1 MGIFTKAIHGHDHHD
16 ASNTEA
22 LGHSLS
28 YDLIQG
34 VFYRGAGLGDDYENV
49 YEFVRPIAERFSRIM
64 PYAIDA
70 NGKTVEDAPAVNAL
84 YRPNKQMSYTQF
96 FDALM
101 TGIKTQPEIYIL
113 VWHKKGNQLFK
124 GGRITK
130 DNIAGYTFLQGV
142 SKINTNGVIT
152 YQITNGRGELENYTT
167 DEVIVLS
174 DSRNPSNINVG
185 YSPLKAVQKWIT
197 VDDYIV
203 AYQQGF
209 FRNGAVP
216 TGVFD
221 ITAPSVQDFK
231 DIKARMQE
239 AHRGASQNNN
249 VTYSYNPIDATGK
262 VLNSQIKWT
271 PFSVQNKDMELG
283 VLTEN
288 IQKRKESVYGVPGVI
303 RGVDDSANY
312 ATAQVM
318 ERSFVVNKLDPATH
332 NIWSTW
338 THELNRITGGL
349 DIAITY
355 DLDIPAVADEEK
367 VMAETK
373 TLEAQLITSL
383 TAQGYS
389 LDTIVDAFE
398 LSNGYKT
405 LKIGSQQAVIQND
418 KPQVDEG
425 NEVENSPDPTQGGSK
440 STNPKAVKVLS
451 PQEAEE
457 VFDSV
462 EDVAR
467 KHMLIQVESA
477 IADTKEFG
485 DPTEEMVNSFA
496 YDLLTVLVA
505 SMIASGEIEYATGV
519 TLLSNAGIPTGELV
533 GFSTRPQAVNA
544 YRTYLQD
551 VAESYSHDTALSIR
565 RVLEQSNTEEQPVA
579 ELRRRLRDIMNTDE
593 YRVVRLA
600 RTETN
605 YSQQMGSLEGMR
617 QIEDEV
623 GVTLRKVWNTSG
635 ADPCEYCRSL
645 NGTSIGL
652 DEPFVRLDETVVG
665 VDGGFLLND
674 WRIREETT
682 LHPNC
687 SCYLTYQVVR

>member
-1 MGIFTKAIHGHDHHD
+1 MGVFTKAIKGHSHHDHNPD
-16 ASNTEA
+16 RD
-22 LGHSLS
+22 LGHSMS

-49 YEFVRPIAERFSRIM
+49 YEFVRPLAERFSRIQ
-64 PYAIDA
+64 PYAIDK
-70 NGKTVEDAPAVNAL
+70 NGKPVEDVPAVNAL
-84 YRPNKQMSYTQF
+84 YRPNQGMSYTQF

-101 TGIKTQPEIYIL
+101 TGIKTQPEVYVL
-113 VWHKKGNQLFK
+113 VWHRKGRQLFP
-124 GGRITK
+124 GGKITPE
-130 DNIAGYTFLQGV
+130 NIAGYTFLQGV
-142 SKINTNGVIT
+142 SKINTLGVIT
-152 YQITNGRGELENYTT
+152 YQVSNSKGEVVTYTK
-167 DEVIVLS
+167 DELIILS
-174 DSRNPSNINVG
+174 DSRNPGDVSQG
-185 YSPLKAVQKWIT
+185 YSPLKAVKKWIT

-239 AHRGASQNNN
+239 AHRGATQNNN
-249 VTYSYNPIDATGK
+249 VTYSYNPIDANGK

-283 VLTEN
+283 TLTDN

-332 NIWSTW
+332 NIWSSW

-349 DIAITY
+349 GVAITY
-355 DLDIPAVADEEK
+355 DLEIPAVADEEK
-367 VMAETK
+367 VQAETK
-373 TLEAQLITSL
+373 TLEFKLISDAL
-383 TAQGYS
+383 AAGWS
-389 LDTIVDAFE
+389 LDSAIDALD
-398 LSNGYKT
+398 LSNRYKL
-405 LKIGSQQAVIQND
+405 LKTGSGTPVIQND
-418 KPQVDEG
+418 KPQVDDG
-425 NEVENSPDPTQGGSK
+425 TDADDSPDDNEAAK
-440 STNPKAVKVLS
+440 STGLKATKVLTEEES
-451 PQEAEE
+451 EE
-457 VFDSV
+457 VFDGV
-462 EDVAR
+462 EEVAR
-467 KHMLIQVESA
+467 KHMLLQIERS
-477 IADTKEFG
+477 ISFTKAAGDATQEMIDAFG
-485 DPTEEMVNSFA
+485 D
-496 YDLLTVLVA
+496 DLLTVLVV
-505 SMIASGEIEYATGV
+505 SMVASGEIEYALG
-519 TLLSNAGIPTGELV
+519 LSILQSAGLSTTELAGYV
-533 GFSTRPQAVNA
+533 TRPEAVNA

-551 VAESYSHDTALSIR
+551 VAESYSHDTAESIR
-565 RVLEQSNTEEQPVA
+565 RVLDQANIEGLSAA
-579 ELRRRLRDIMNTDE
+579 ELRTNLRNIMDTDE

-605 YSQQMGSLEGMR
+605 YSQQMGGLEGMR
-617 QIEDEV
+617 QIQDES
-623 GVTLRKVWNTSG
+623 GVTLRKVWNTSR
-635 ADPCEYCRSL
+635 ADACEYCRAL

-652 DEPFVRLDETVVG
+652 DDPFVKLDETVTG
-665 VDGGFLLND
+665 VDGGVLLND

>member
-1 MGIFTKAIHGHDHHD
+1 MGVFSKAIKGHNHND
-16 ASNTEA
+16 ASNTRE
-22 LGHSLS
+22 LGHSMS

-49 YEFVRPIAERFSRIM
+49 YEFVRPLAERFSRIQ
-64 PYAIDA
+64 PYAIDS
-70 NGKTVEDAPAVNAL
+70 NGKPVQDVPAVNAL
-84 YRPNKQMSYTQF
+84 YRPNKNMSYTQF

-113 VWHKKGNQLFK
+113 VWHRKGRQLFK
-124 GGRITK
+124 GGKITR

-152 YQITNGRGELENYTT
+152 YQITNGQGELENYTT

-174 DSRNPSNINVG
+174 DSRNPANISVG
-185 YSPLKAVQKWIT
+185 YSPMKAVQKWIT

-209 FRNGAVP
+209 FANGAVP

-221 ITAPSVQDFK
+221 ITANTPQDFK

-249 VTYSYNPIDATGK
+249 VTYSYNPVDANGK

-271 PFSVQNKDMELG
+271 PYSVQNKDMELG

-318 ERSFVVNKLDPATH
+318 ERSFVVNKLDPSTH

-349 DIAITY
+349 GVAITY
-355 DLDIPAVADEEK
+355 DLEIPAVADEEK
-367 VMAETK
+367 VQAETK
-373 TLEAQLITSL
+373 TLEFKLITDAL
-383 TAQGYS
+383 TAGWS
-389 LDTIVDAFE
+389 LDSAIDALE
-398 LSNGYKT
+398 LSNRYKL
-405 LKIGSQQAVIQND
+405 LKTGSGAPKITND
-418 KPQVDEG
+418 QPLVDDG
-425 NEVENSPDPTQGGSK
+425 TSDDDSPDENGGSK
-440 STNPKAVKVLS
+440 STNPKATKVLS
-451 PQEAEE
+451 VQEAEE
-457 VFDSV
+457 VFEGVD
-462 EDVAR
+462 DVAR
-467 KHMLIQVESA
+467 KHMLLQIDRA
-477 IADTKEFG
+477 ISFTKEFG
-485 DPTEEMVNSFA
+485 DATQEMIDSFA
-496 YDLLTVLVA
+496 DDLLTVLIA
-505 SMIASGEIEYATGV
+505 SMVASGEIEYAAGV
-519 TLLSNAGIPTGELV
+519 SLLRNAGINPDLSGY
-533 GFSTRPQAVNA
+533 STRPEAVNS
-544 YRTYLQD
+544 YRIYLRD

-565 RVLEQSNTEEQPVA
+565 RVLEQGNEDAITAQ
-579 ELRRRLRDIMNTDE
+579 ELRTNLRRIMDTDE

-617 QIEDEV
+617 QIEDEA
-623 GVTLRKVWNTSG
+623 GVTLRKVWNTSSS
-635 ADPCEYCRSL
+635 DPCQFCAAMA
-645 NGTSIGL
+645 GTSIGL
-652 DEPFVRLDETVVG
+652 DEPFVKLDETVVG
-665 VDGGFLLND
+665 VDGGTFLND

-682 LHPNC
+682 LHSNC
-687 SCYLTYQVVR
+687 NCFITYTVVR